1 MDLNDKIAARRREVE
16 RERLR
21 VAAEEAV
28 LRKKLEEEQRLE
40 ALRLAREQEVIA
52 AAANVQESLAQR
64 GYVSAEMGKGV
75 SDIDKEKAVFVEA
88 IELIT
93 RVELGFLLAGTVL
106 CVMCLLTQEL
116 GAAMLFA
123 ILTLTYLFL
132 VYAQHRYTIVSAQSK
147 QPGKKP
153 I

>member
-21 VAAEEAV
+21 VAAEEAA
-28 LRKKLEEEQRLE
+28 RKKLEEEQRLE